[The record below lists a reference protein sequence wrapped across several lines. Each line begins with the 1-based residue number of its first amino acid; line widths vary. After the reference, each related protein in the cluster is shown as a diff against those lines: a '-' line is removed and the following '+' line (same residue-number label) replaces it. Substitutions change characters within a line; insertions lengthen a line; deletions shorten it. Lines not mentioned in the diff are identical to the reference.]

1 MPQARNDQDNK
12 TDINQPP
19 QGRPLNQVGQGGQG
33 PGQFDQHGNLTGQ
46 SEQEQDK
53 QDKGKALRPGQ
64 TASLA
69 QQEQEQSQKRQQD
82 AWEEANR
89 REKDNNPATKDW
101 RAAGSWYTK
110 ENQPGL
116 HPANQ
121 PDPDSKLN
129 KGTRLDLEDLTGN
142 PGHRGVN
149 PDAPA
154 NSINPPTDPKTGRLE
169 SINEPPGIE
178 QNWSKA
184 GERQGKQGKEVPA
197 GGSEWSINEPPGSQ
211 VIPEGAGEGSGGG
224 QVKTLRLDSISPTE
238 TQFVEGVDT
247 VRLTATG
254 EGFDDQCVI
263 VFDNEDQETEFV
275 SETELT
281 ASVPYADD
289 PGEVDV
295 LVSKGDEDSQ
305 TLKFT
310 FNDTGGSRSGNDK
323 RERESDKSRRR
334 R

>member
-1 MPQARNDQDNK
+1 MAPASSTSTATSLSGTSRTK
-12 TDINQPP
+12 ASRT
-19 QGRPLNQVGQGGQG
+19 R
-33 PGQFDQHGNLTGQ
+33 
-46 SEQEQDK
+46 
-53 QDKGKALRPGQ
+53 GKALRPGQ

-69 QQEQEQSQKRQQD
+69 QQEQEQAQKRQQD
-82 AWEEANR
+82 AWEEAAR
-89 REKDNNPATKDW
+89 RDKDNNPATKDQ
-101 RAAGSWYTK
+101 RRDFYTK

-154 NSINPPTDPKTGRLE
+154 NSINKATDPKTGRLE
-169 SINEPPGIE
+169 SINEPPHID
-178 QNWSKA
+178 QNWPQA
-184 GERQGKQGKEVPA
+184 GQRTGKEVPA
-197 GGSEWSINEPPGSQ
+197 GGSEYSINEPPGSQ

-224 QVKTLRLDSISPTE
+224 EVKTLTLHSITPSE
-238 TQFVEGVDT
+238 TQFVQGVDT
-247 VRLTATG
+247 VSLMANG
-254 EGFDDQCVI
+254 DGFDDQCVI
-263 VFDNEDQETEFV
+263 VFDGEDQETEFV
-275 SETELT
+275 SDNELT
-281 ASVPYADD
+281 ASVPYADE

-310 FNDTGGSRSGNDK
+310 FIEAAGRGGEDDDDRGS
-323 RERESDKSRRR
+323 SRRR
-334 R
+334 RR